1 MAEPAI
7 TMSVEEEI
15 ALLRI
20 NHPPV
25 NALSRQAMLELDKA
39 LAELKGAKVII
50 ITGTGNFFSAGADIK
65 ELAQFSSVQEVMRF
79 AQQYHEILRRI
90 ELSPIPVIASINGH
104 CLGGGLELAMAC
116 HIRIA
121 AEAVKLGQPEINL
134 GIIPGAGATQRLPRL
149 IGKGRALEML
159 LTGEPLT
166 AEEAKAIGL
175 INHVTKPMILLEET
189 KFLAK
194 RLHGKPAIAM
204 GLIIEAV
211 EWGLPR
217 PLAEGLELETKLFSR
232 SFLTEDSQEGIRA
245 FLEKRPPSF
254 KNR

>member
-1 MAEPAI
+1 VAEPTI
-7 TMSVEEEI
+7 TLSVEEEI

-25 NALSRQAMLELDKA
+25 NALSSQVMMELDKT
-39 LAELKGAKVII
+39 LSELKGAKVMI

-65 ELAQFSSVQEVMRF
+65 ELAQLGSAHEVTRF
-79 AQQYHEILRRI
+79 AQQYHEILRKI
-90 ELSPIPVIASINGH
+90 ELSPIPVIAAINGH
-104 CLGGGLELAMAC
+104 CLGGGLELAMVC
-116 HIRIA
+116 HIRLA

-149 IGKGRALEML
+149 IGKARALEML

-166 AEEAKAIGL
+166 AEEARAIGL
-175 INHVTKPMILLEET
+175 INHVTKPMILLEEAR
-189 KFLAK
+189 FLAK
-194 RLHGKPAIAM
+194 RLHAKPAIAM
-204 GLIIEAV
+204 SLVIEAV
-211 EWGLPR
+211 ECGLSKS
-217 PLAEGLELETKLFSR
+217 LAEGLELEIKLFSR
-232 SFLTEDSQEGIRA
+232 SFLTEDSREGLKA

>member
-1 MAEPAI
+1 MAEPTI
-7 TMSVEEEI
+7 TTTLEEEI
-15 ALLRI
+15 ALLKI
-20 NHPPV
+20 NNPPV
-25 NALSRQAMLELDKA
+25 NALSSQVMEEIDRN
-39 LAELKGAKVII
+39 LAELRGAKVVI
-50 ITGTGNFFSAGADIK
+50 ITGAGNFFSAGADIK
-65 ELAQFSSVQEVMRF
+65 ELAQFASVHQVMRF
-79 AQQYHEILRRI
+79 AQRYHEILRRI
-90 ELSPIPVIASINGH
+90 ELSPIPIIAAINGH
-104 CLGGGLELAMAC
+104 CLGGGLELAMSC

-149 IGKGRALEML
+149 IGKARALEML

-166 AEEAKAIGL
+166 AEEAKTVGL
-175 INHVTKPMILLEET
+175 INHVTKPMILLEEA

-194 RLHGKPAIAM
+194 RLHGKPGIAM

-211 EWGLPR
+211 EGGLSR
-217 PLAEGLELETKLFSR
+217 SLVEGLELEARLFGR
-232 SFLTEDSQEGIRA
+232 SFLTEDSQEGLRS

>member
-1 MAEPAI
+1 MTEPTVTKSI
-7 TMSVEEEI
+7 EEEI
-15 ALLRI
+15 ALVRI
-20 NHPPV
+20 NNPPV
-25 NALSRQAMLELDKA
+25 NALSSRVMEEIDKTLSELR
-39 LAELKGAKVII
+39 GAKVVI
-50 ITGTGNFFSAGADIK
+50 ITGSGNFFSAGADIK
-65 ELAQFSSVQEVMRF
+65 ELAQLASPQEAVRL
-79 AQQYHEILRRI
+79 AQHYHEILRRL
-90 ELSPIPVIASINGH
+90 ELSPVPIIAAINGH
-104 CLGGGLELAMAC
+104 CLGGGLELALAC

-121 AEAVKLGQPEINL
+121 AEAVKIGQPEINL

-149 IGKGRALEML
+149 IGKARALEML

-166 AEEAKAIGL
+166 AEEAKAVGL

-189 KFLAK
+189 KFLAR

-211 EWGLPR
+211 EGGLSR
-217 PLAEGLELETKLFSR
+217 SLVEGLELETKLFGR
-232 SFLTEDSQEGIRA
+232 TFLTEDSREGLRA

>member
-1 MAEPAI
+1 MAEPTI
-7 TMSVEEEI
+7 TMSIEEEI

-25 NALSRQAMLELDKA
+25 NVISTQEVEEIDKA
-39 LAELKGAKVII
+39 IVGLRGAKVVI

-65 ELAQFSSVQEVMRF
+65 ELAQLASVQEATKF
-79 AQQYHEILRRI
+79 AHRYHEILRRI
-90 ELSPIPVIASINGH
+90 ETSPVPIIAAINGH

-121 AEAVKLGQPEINL
+121 AEGVKLGQPEINL
-134 GIIPGAGATQRLPRL
+134 GIIPGAGGTQRLPRL
-149 IGKGRALEML
+149 IGRARALEML

-166 AEEAKAIGL
+166 AEEARVIGL
-175 INHVTKPMILLEET
+175 VNHVTKPMILQEEAR
-189 KFLAK
+189 FLAK
-194 RLHGKPAIAM
+194 RLHGKPAVAM

-211 EWGLPR
+211 EWGLSR
-217 PLAEGLELETKLFSR
+217 SLVEGLELESKLFGR
-232 SFLTEDSQEGIRA
+232 TFLTDDSREGLRA
-245 FLEKRPPSF
+245 FLEKRPPGF